1 MLITKE
7 RLWEEAK
14 LENATL
20 NGKTEGV
27 MTFVPLAQVT
37 VVESAVIFPLA
48 GIEGLTEQL
57 ANAVLLAVTRKPADD
72 SDNAIIWLRM

>member
-7 RLWEEAK
+7 RLWGEAK
-14 LENATL
+14 LEKATL

-57 ANAVLLAVTRKPADD
+57 ANASLVANIRMPADV
-72 SDNAIIWLRM
+72 SDKATIWLRM